1 MDNSAETITTVTAAD
16 LIGDYDVVQYMPAT
30 HYLLVD
36 PDQLK
41 ALEDRI
47 VERILAALNVMGA
60 AVARETNEGPSCVCY
75 VHWPKFCSI
84 HQTEEKKVAYTP

>member
-47 VERILAALNVMGA
+47 VERILAVLNREEEA
-60 AVARETNEGPSCVCY
+60 WEYPARRGE
-75 VHWPKFCSI
+75 
-84 HQTEEKKVAYTP
+84 

>member
-36 PDQLK
+36 PEQLK

-47 VERILAALNVMGA
+47 VERILDAIQEKPQR
-60 AVARETNEGPSCVCY
+60 AVRSPTSEDSDFTIV
-75 VHWPKFCSI
+75 
-84 HQTEEKKVAYTP
+84 